1 MKITNISTLILL
13 TCYFIF
19 LTTSCTDTSTGNGGE
34 DWITK
39 PCDDSSASYS
49 IADSERMTGTF
60 YVSPTGCNLNEGT
73 LESPW
78 RTISFACNHVDE
90 GSTIRLLAGTIIED
104 SICKVPK
111 NVSIIGKGRSV
122 TIVKSRVHYQG
133 VIGAWDVAKDKYLFQ
148 FADNS
153 DGIEIS
159 NFTLDGMEHEA
170 HGGILINKVKNITIK
185 NLIVRNFNFNGMWI
199 SNSENMLVDNISMIE
214 TSMPA
219 SNACSGM
226 FMLGNATNVEIK
238 NSKFTNSTKEHSGYG
253 IKSWNYQWITSHPSD
268 VDNTK
273 VEFKNLN
280 IHNNEFNLYPY
291 GGWRNGTSANIC
303 VELYN
308 SRLEECLI
316 ENNTFI
322 GNLSMVG
329 DNSLAG
335 SFSVKVKNNLFLM
348 PTINEGYQYA
358 IENDFSN
365 IEIAHNYFLHGRYPI
380 ASWHGKI
387 IKNINVHHN
396 VFDRILLPDGVLL
409 FSGAP
414 QNLTFEN
421 NSVLYDQQVFNFNGP
436 QKGNCVFSI
445 LVPENINLISA
456 KNNIFYCYDGE
467 KKNDVPLIKIPD
479 GTQIKATNILI
490 DNNAFYNWTPDG
502 TNALEIPTDSVVFS
516 FTGQTYI
523 QKYGLKPESICTGKN
538 LGAIN

>member
-1 MKITNISTLILL
+1 MKISNIKNLILL
-13 TCYFIF
+13 ACCYII
-19 LTTSCTDTSTGNGGE
+19 LPASCSDTSTGNGGE
-34 DWITK
+34 NWITK
-39 PCDDSSASYS
+39 PCDDSSAPFTVE
-49 IADSERMTGTF
+49 DSERKSGTF
-60 YVSPTGCNLNEGT
+60 YVGPTGCNLNDGSE
-73 LESPW
+73 ESPW
-78 RTISFACNHVDE
+78 RTISFACNHVKE

-122 TIVKSRVHYQG
+122 SIVKSKVYYQG
-133 VIGAWDVAKDKYLFQ
+133 VIGAWDVAKNKYLLQ
-148 FADNS
+148 FAENS

-159 NFTLDGMEHEA
+159 NFTLDGMEHQA
-170 HGGILINKVKNITIK
+170 HGGFIINKVKNIVIK
-185 NLIVRNFNFNGMWI
+185 NLIIRNFNFNGMWI
-199 SNSENMLVDNISMIE
+199 SNSENMLIDNIYMNE
-214 TSMPA
+214 TSMPS

-238 NSKFTNSTKEHSGYG
+238 NSKFINSTKEHSGYG

-273 VEFKNLN
+273 VELKKIN
-280 IHNNEFNLYPY
+280 IHDNEFNLYPY
-291 GGWRNGTSANIC
+291 GGWRDGTSANIC

-308 SRLEECLI
+308 SRIEECLV

-329 DNSLAG
+329 DNSLTG
-335 SFSVKVKNNLFLM
+335 SFSAKVKNNLFLM

-365 IEIAHNYFLHGRYPI
+365 IEIANNYFQHGRYPI

-387 IKNINVHHN
+387 VKNINVHHN
-396 VFDRILLPDGVLL
+396 VFDRILLPDGIML

-414 QNLTFEN
+414 QNLNFEN
-421 NSVLYDQQVFNFNGP
+421 NSILYDQQVFYFNGSR
-436 QKGNCVFSI
+436 KGNCVFSI
-445 LVPENINLISA
+445 LVPQNINLITT

-467 KKNDVPLIKIPD
+467 KKNDVPLIQIPD
-479 GTQIKATNILI
+479 GTSITATNILI
-490 DNNAFYNWTPDG
+490 DNNAFYNWRPDG
-502 TNALEIPTDSVVFS
+502 TNTIEIPKDSAVFN

-523 QKYGLKPESICTGKN
+523 QKYGLKSGSICAGKN
-538 LGAIN
+538 IGAIN